1 MTAVHFEP
9 RGFDYTIRFRY
20 DLAIVELI
28 KLDVP
33 GYARSWD
40 PVTKTWTVEAVYAR
54 PLAMALRRLS
64 YTVHGLDDP
73 PPQRQHTAD
82 QAGWAKAV
90 FQRVGPNRAPLAYKL
105 LSRLCHP
112 DHGGDHQLQVEL
124 NRAYAELPT
133 ERQTA

>member
-9 RGFDYTIRFRY
+9 RGFEYSIRFRY
-20 DLAIVELI
+20 DPAIVELI

-33 GYARSWD
+33 NYARSWD
-40 PVTKTWTVEAVYAR
+40 PATKTWTVEAVFAR
-54 PLAMALRRLS
+54 PLAATLRRLG
-64 YTVHGLDDP
+64 YTIIGIDD
-73 PPQRQHTAD
+73 PPQRQHTTD
-82 QAGWAKAV
+82 SAGWARAV

-112 DHGGDHQLQVEL
+112 DHGGDHHLQVEL

-133 ERQTA
+133 ERKTA